1 MKTLEAITKLGG
13 FNQRL
18 PVLHSNKR
26 FPYIGLLRNEYDAI
40 DTLFLS
46 LPPHD
51 GTTSVELSAPRHKVL
66 MSL

>member
-51 GTTSVELSAPRHKVL
+51 GTTSV
-66 MSL
+66 

>member
-18 PVLHSNKR
+18 PDTTPRRLL
-26 FPYIGLLRNEYDAI
+26 PYIGLLRNEYDAI